1 MMLRLTIVIAI
12 AIMSLACGLGPDM
25 TKDRIP
31 RSPSPTP
38 FVPDKPIA
46 DYLRDGAA
54 AYSAGNFSEAVV
66 HYKKAFEIEQREQ
79 KLEKKDRRQLVSNLA
94 IAYSRTG
101 DTKNARLAIAYG
113 LSKDFDAPM
122 YHYALACSFASEG
135 DESTAL
141 YHLRAAFG
149 FRHKHLQGEKLGDPL
164 KDSCFTD
171 FDDSETFKKGVA
183 EMKRTP
189 LRDQD

>member
-1 MMLRLTIVIAI
+1 MMLRFTIVIAI
-12 AIMSLACGLGPDM
+12 AILSVACGLGPDLS
-25 TKDRIP
+25 KDRVP

-38 FVPDKPIA
+38 FIPDKPIG
-46 DYLRDGAA
+46 DYIRDGGA
-54 AYSAGNFSEAVV
+54 AYAAGNFSEASV

-79 KLEKKDRRQLVSNLA
+79 KLEKKERRELVANA
-94 IAYSRTG
+94 ATAFARAG
-101 DTKNARLAIAYG
+101 DTKNARLAVAYG

-122 YHYALACSFASEG
+122 YHYALACSYASEG

-149 FRHKHLQGEKLGDPL
+149 FRHKLLPGEKMADPI
-164 KDSCFTD
+164 KDTCFTD
-171 FDDSETFKKGVA
+171 FAENDTFKKAVT
-183 EMKRTP
+183 EMKRSP

>member
-1 MMLRLTIVIAI
+1 MKLRFTIVIAI
-12 AIMSLACGLGPDM
+12 ALLSLACGLGPDL

-54 AYSAGNFSEAVV
+54 AYSAGNLSEAVL

-94 IAYSRTG
+94 IA
-101 DTKNARLAIAYG
+101 
-113 LSKDFDAPM
+113 
-122 YHYALACSFASEG
+122 
-135 DESTAL
+135 
-141 YHLRAAFG
+141 
-149 FRHKHLQGEKLGDPL
+149 
-164 KDSCFTD
+164 
-171 FDDSETFKKGVA
+171 
-183 EMKRTP
+183 
-189 LRDQD
+189 

>member
-1 MMLRLTIVIAI
+1 MMLRFTILIAI
-12 AIMSLACGLGPDM
+12 ALFTLACGVGPDM

-31 RSPSPTP
+31 PPPSPTP
-38 FVPDKPIA
+38 FVPDKPIG

-54 AYSAGNFSEAVV
+54 AYAAGNFFEAVV

-79 KLEKKDRRQLVSNLA
+79 KLEKKERRELVSHLA
-94 IAYSRTG
+94 TAYSRTG
-101 DTKNARLAIAYG
+101 DTKDARLVVAYG

-135 DESTAL
+135 DESTTV

-149 FRHKHLQGEKLGDPL
+149 FRHRLLPGEKLADPM
-164 KDSCFTD
+164 KDTCFTD
-171 FDDSETFKKGVA
+171 FTDSDTFKKAVA
-183 EMKRTP
+183 EMKHSP
-189 LRDQD
+189 LRDKD

>member
-1 MMLRLTIVIAI
+1 MLRIAVVF
-12 AIMSLACGLGPDM
+12 AVVTLSLACGLGPDM
-25 TKDRIP
+25 SQDRLP

-38 FVPDKPIA
+38 FVPDKPIG
-46 DYLRDGAA
+46 DYLRDGAT
-54 AYSAGNFSEAVV
+54 AYAAGNFSEAVV

-79 KLEKKDRRQLVSNLA
+79 KLEKKQRRELVSNLA

-101 DTKNARLAIAYG
+101 DTKNARLAVAYG
-113 LSKDFDAPM
+113 LSKEFDAPM

-135 DESTAL
+135 DQSTAL

-149 FRHKHLQGEKLGDPL
+149 FRHKLMPGEKMADPL
-164 KDSCFTD
+164 KDGCFSD
-171 FDDSETFKKGVA
+171 FADDDAFKKAVA
-183 EMKRTP
+183 EMKRSP

>member
-1 MMLRLTIVIAI
+1 MLRIILLIAV
-12 AIMSLACGLGPDM
+12 AIFSLACGVGPDM
-25 TKDRIP
+25 SKDRIP
-31 RSPSPTP
+31 ASPSPTP

-46 DYLRDGAA
+46 DYLHDGAA
-54 AYSAGNFSEAVV
+54 AYAAGNFFEAVV

-79 KLEKKDRRQLVSNLA
+79 KLEKKARRELVSNLA
-94 IAYSRTG
+94 TAYSQTG
-101 DTKNARLAIAYG
+101 DTKNARLVVAYG

-135 DESTAL
+135 DESTTL

-149 FRHKHLQGEKLGDPL
+149 FRHRLLPGEKLSDPM
-164 KDSCFTD
+164 KDKCFTD
-171 FDDSETFKKGVA
+171 FVDSATFKKGVA
-183 EMKRTP
+183 EMKRST